1 MAAPPARTAH
11 LLSSPDDVETQFY
24 DALREGDI
32 EKLMAAWSDDDDIVC
47 VHPGGPRVIG
57 APAIR
62 ASFEAIFGGG
72 SGIPVQTDHVHRV
85 RSLDAAIHSVV
96 ESIAMPSADGLQQA
110 HVVATNVFVKSAQG
124 WRIVAHHA
132 SPGEEAVRAAASAA
146 LDPPSTLH

>member
-1 MAAPPARTAH
+1 MAAPPAKTAH

-57 APAIR
+57 AQAIR
-62 ASFEAIFGGG
+62 ASFQAIFANG
-72 SGIPVQTDHVHRV
+72 GIPVQTEHAHRV
-85 RSLDAAIHSVV
+85 RSLDAAIHSVI
-96 ESIAMPSADGLQQA
+96 ESIAVPSPDGLQQA
-110 HVVATNVFVKSAQG
+110 HVVATNVFVKSTQG

-132 SPGEEAVRAAASAA
+132 SPGDEAVRAAAGSAA